1 LVFFGIIEQAIHG
14 ITWNEP
20 ESKILIIYWTIC
32 LNKVVIQKTN
42 AARNITCKHMTSS
55 ITSRR
60 TSATEH
66 LFALYA
72 DRHEALYSEDDFRIL
87 VKLFLERQQ

>member
-1 LVFFGIIEQAIHG
+1 LSFFGIAEQAIHG
-14 ITWNEP
+14 ISWNEP

-32 LNKVVIQKTN
+32 LNEVLIQKTK
-42 AARNITCKHMTSS
+42 AVRHITCKHTTSS
-55 ITSRR
+55 NHITVHKCK
-60 TSATEH
+60 EH